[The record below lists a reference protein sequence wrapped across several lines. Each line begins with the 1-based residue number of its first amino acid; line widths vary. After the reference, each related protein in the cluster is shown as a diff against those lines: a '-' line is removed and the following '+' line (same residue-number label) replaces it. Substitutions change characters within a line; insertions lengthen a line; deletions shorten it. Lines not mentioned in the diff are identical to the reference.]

1 MNGCRCATPFVVGF
15 YSGWG
20 WGWGWHT
27 SQAYTQNTLT
37 LFRWPGLKLK
47 GASFKFS
54 MVKSSNA
61 SGVSH
66 PSESRVDAYRLTS
79 GCAAGRPRAPE
90 RCEVNAEI
98 VANRALSSSRA
109 AAPDSFPS
117 SSCCSRRSGL
127 LDPHPILRAMK
138 VAQACSV
145 REVFKPGRVS
155 DLCEKFRESY
165 GYQHYFNSFVLW

>member
-1 MNGCRCATPFVVGF
+1 MSLHSVQDSSVWCNLRFRCWQA
-15 YSGWG
+15 SI
-20 WGWGWHT
+20 HT
-27 SQAYTQNTLT
+27 GTTLT

-79 GCAAGRPRAPE
+79 GCAAGRPRAAE

-98 VANRALSSSRA
+98 VVKRALSSSRA
-109 AAPDSFPS
+109 AAPDSFSS

-127 LDPHPILRAMK
+127 LDPHPILRKMK
-138 VAQACSV
+138 VAQACLYEKSSNLV
-145 REVFKPGRVS
+145 VS
-155 DLCEKFRESY
+155 PTFARSRTRRMN
-165 GYQHYFNSFVLW
+165 F